1 MAATSPQ
8 DLHQLPSSKSRPAS
22 PTRRFLT
29 AITLACIA
37 AGFGGCSEA
46 QTVAK
51 NLGDYLNLRNSFL
64 TPSEVGRFDKAAP
77 WGNARPVKWPI
88 LDQLDVIDAP
98 ANEWE
103 AATDP
108 TPADVMSEVKEFTL
122 GPGDLVRISV
132 YDLQEPGRE
141 WFKEQQISET
151 GTVDILYL
159 GSVRIA
165 GLTTTQANEKIGQEG
180 IAKHVLL
187 PPGNGSPGPQ
197 VSVTLLQSRGRIF
210 SILGLDTVGRPGT
223 YNIIGSNFR
232 VLDALALAGDLRMQP
247 GLDYLYIIRPTQTEA
262 PPPVMPP
269 SSMGT
274 PDTSGTMTPPSNP
287 LETIEGIE
295 RTTTIP
301 APTPPATSPA
311 PTPPAATLP
320 GPSSSAAPVYL
331 RPLPA
336 TITADA
342 AKPGIGQSDLD
353 AAISGGTPPASAT
366 NAATTAGTT
375 ATKPAG
381 NGDNLLEQAI
391 DPSSGKK
398 SGNYVFIGGKWV
410 LVPATTNPASTTGTT
425 GTTALPPADAATAA
439 NPGAVAPGTVASP
452 APGAVAT
459 SPEMMPPNLRTQR
472 VIRIPIAALR
482 SGDPR
487 YNILI
492 KPGDVINVPSVETGE
507 FYVMGHVNRP
517 GVFALT
523 GRKIT
528 MKMAIAAAGNLDQL
542 AIPRRC
548 ELIRRI
554 GTNQEAIVY
563 VNLQSIF
570 DGSQPDIFLKPNDL
584 INVGTDMIA
593 PFLAVT
599 RNAYRLSYGFGFVYD
614 RNYYIQPQGAIQQN

>member
-1 MAATSPQ
+1 MAAPNAKTS
-8 DLHQLPSSKSRPAS
+8 ST
-22 PTRRFLT
+22 TRRILT
-29 AITLACIA
+29 GLALACLA
-37 AGFGGCSEA
+37 AGFGGCSGVNN
-46 QTVAK
+46 VAK

-108 TPADVMSEVKEFTL
+108 TPADIISTNKDFPL

-141 WFKEQQISET
+141 WLKEQQISET

-159 GSVRIA
+159 GSIHIG
-165 GLTTTQANEKIGQEG
+165 GLTATQANEKIGQEG

-197 VSVTLLQSRGRIF
+197 VSVTLLQSRSRVF
-210 SILGLDTVGRPGT
+210 SILGLDTVARPGT

-232 VLDALALAGDLRMQP
+232 LLDALALAGDVRVQP
-247 GLDYLYIIRPTQTEA
+247 GLDYIYVIRPIQTEA
-262 PPPVMPP
+262 PQPVTPP
-269 SSMGT
+269 SNSGA
-274 PDTSGTMTPPSNP
+274 PDNSGAATPPSNP
-287 LETIEGIE
+287 NPLDTIEGIE
-295 RTTTIP
+295 RNTTNP
-301 APTPPATSPA
+301 APAAPPATTPA
-311 PTPPAATLP
+311 STQ
-320 GPSSSAAPVYL
+320 SSAAPVYV
-331 RPLPA
+331 RPLPP

-342 AKPGIGQSDLD
+342 AKPGIGQADLD
-353 AAISGGTPPASAT
+353 AAISTGTAPATQAT
-366 NAATTAGTT
+366 
-375 ATKPAG
+375 TKPAG
-381 NGDNLLEQAI
+381 NGDNGLLDQAM
-391 DPSSGKK
+391 DQSSGKK
-398 SGNYVFIGGKWV
+398 AGNYMFVGGKWV
-410 LVPATTNPASTTGTT
+410 LVPTATQPAGAT
-425 GTTALPPADAATAA
+425 PDAATAA
-439 NPGAVAPGTVASP
+439 NPGAVAPGAVAAP

-459 SPEMMPPNLRTQR
+459 SPEITPPNLRSQR
-472 VIRIPIAALR
+472 VIRIPLAALR

-492 KPGDVINVPSVETGE
+492 KPGDVINVPPVETGE

-517 GVFALT
+517 GVFSLT
-523 GRKIT
+523 GRKVT
-528 MKMAIAAAGNLDQL
+528 MKMAIAAAGNMDQL

-584 INVGTDMIA
+584 INVGTDMVS
-593 PFLAVT
+593 PFLAIT

-614 RNYYIQPQGAIQQN
+614 RNFFIQPQGAIQQ

>member
-1 MAATSPQ
+1 MAATSHRVSP
-8 DLHQLPSSKSRPAS
+8 QLPARLAS
-22 PTRRFLT
+22 APRRAL
-29 AITLACIA
+29 AALSLACIA

-46 QTVAK
+46 TTVAK

-108 TPADVMSEVKEFTL
+108 TPADVIADAKEFTL
-122 GPGDLVRISV
+122 GPGDYVRISV

-141 WFKEQQISET
+141 WFKDQQISET

-159 GSVRIA
+159 GSVKIA
-165 GLTTTQANEKIGQEG
+165 GLTPAQANEKIGQEG
-180 IAKHVLL
+180 IARHVLL

-197 VSVTLLQSRGRIF
+197 VSVTLLQSRNRVF
-210 SILGLDTVGRPGT
+210 SILGFDTVARPGT

-232 VLDALALAGDLRMQP
+232 VLDAIALAGDLRVQP
-247 GLDYLYIIRPTQTEA
+247 GLDYLYVIRATQTEA
-262 PPPVMPP
+262 PTMVTPPTTGG
-269 SSMGT
+269 STGT
-274 PDTSGTMTPPSNP
+274 PTPPNNTNP
-287 LETIEGIE
+287 LDTIEGIE
-295 RTTTIP
+295 RTTTSP
-301 APTPPATSPA
+301 ATPAPGSSLPPPTPPTT
-311 PTPPAATLP
+311 TPPPPAT
-320 GPSSSAAPVYL
+320 GPSSLNTGEPKFL

-336 TITADA
+336 AITADA
-342 AKPGIGQSDLD
+342 AKTSVAQSDLD
-353 AAISGGTPPASAT
+353 AAISGGAAPAT
-366 NAATTAGTT
+366 NTSAAPAATQNA
-375 ATKPAG
+375 KPAG
-381 NGDNLLEQAI
+381 SGDNLLEQAI
-391 DPSSGKK
+391 NPSSGEK
-398 SGNYVFIGGKWV
+398 SGKYVFIGGKWV
-410 LVPATTNPASTTGTT
+410 LVPATPGEATGTT
-425 GTTALPPADAATAA
+425 GAPEAATAG

-459 SPEMMPPNLRTQR
+459 PGEPMVPNLRTQR

-487 YNILI
+487 YNIVI
-492 KPGDVINVPSVETGE
+492 KPGDVITVPAVETGE

-570 DGSQPDIFLKPNDL
+570 DGTQPDIFLKPNDL

-614 RNYYIQPQGAIQQN
+614 RNYYIQPQGAVVQN